1 MYLLTSNS
9 TSAVFAYNPIKLQY
23 RHIIYLQM
31 IIGMLHTGC
40 QAESSTAEEQQTL
53 TCLLR
58 LLDELAS
65 DASLATAISSAVN
78 KEVGQTLL
86 NYYSS
91 VDYLK
96 PSLFNQKFLLTKNAS
111 EGRLNI
117 HATPT
122 LH

>member
-1 MYLLTSNS
+1 M
-9 TSAVFAYNPIKLQY
+9 
-23 RHIIYLQM
+23 
-31 IIGMLHTGC
+31 GMLHTGC

-65 DASLATAISSAVN
+65 NASLATAISSAVN

-96 PSLFNQKFLLTKNAS
+96 SSHPKFLLTKNAS
-111 EGRLNI
+111 EGKLNI